1 MIELLEN
8 LQFWHWW
15 AFAGALVV
23 VETLLPS
30 GILYGVAIAAASM
43 GGAVAADWEFATTW
57 QVQLEGFVGLAV
69 VFGWVGRKLRNR
81 ILAREPTIIL
91 TPQPLKPPRD
101 AKPPLN
107 LENAALPAPKPA
119 APKPVAKPA
128 PAKPTPSSPPE
139 PDFVG
144 GVYTIWSPI
153 TGGTGSIKIKGTDY
167 ALVGPD
173 LPAGTRIKV
182 TDVKNKILKVQP
194 VDK

>member
-30 GILYGVAIAAASM
+30 GILYGVAIAAVSM

-57 QVQLEGFVGLAV
+57 QVQLEGFVGLAI
-69 VFGWVGRKLRNR
+69 VFGWVARKLRNR
-81 ILAREPTIIL
+81 ILAREPAIFL
-91 TPQPLKPPRD
+91 MPQPMKLPRD
-101 AKPPLN
+101 AEPPLN
-107 LENAALPAPKPA
+107 LKNAAPPAS
-119 APKPVAKPA
+119 KPVAKPA

-144 GVYTIWSPI
+144 GIYTMWSPI

>member
-57 QVQLEGFVGLAV
+57 QVQLEGFVGLAI
-69 VFGWVGRKLRNR
+69 VFGWIGRKLRNR
-81 ILAREPTIIL
+81 MLAREPAIVL
-91 TPQPLKPPRD
+91 MPQPLKPPRD
-101 AKPPLN
+101 AEPPLN
-107 LENAALPAPKPA
+107 LENAALPAQ
-119 APKPVAKPA
+119 KPVAKPA

-144 GVYTIWSPI
+144 GIYTMWSPI
-153 TGGTGSIKIKGTDY
+153 TGGTGSIKIKGTNY

>member
-1 MIELLEN
+1 
-8 LQFWHWW
+8 
-15 AFAGALVV
+15 
-23 VETLLPS
+23 
-30 GILYGVAIAAASM
+30 M

-57 QVQLEGFVGLAV
+57 QVQLEGFVGLAI
-69 VFGWVGRKLRNR
+69 VFGWIGRKLRNR
-81 ILAREPTIIL
+81 MLAREPAIVL
-91 TPQPLKPPRD
+91 MPQPLKPPRD
-101 AKPPLN
+101 AEPPLN
-107 LENAALPAPKPA
+107 LENAALPAQ
-119 APKPVAKPA
+119 KPVAKPA

-144 GVYTIWSPI
+144 GIYTMWSPI
-153 TGGTGSIKIKGTDY
+153 TGGTGSIKIKGTYY